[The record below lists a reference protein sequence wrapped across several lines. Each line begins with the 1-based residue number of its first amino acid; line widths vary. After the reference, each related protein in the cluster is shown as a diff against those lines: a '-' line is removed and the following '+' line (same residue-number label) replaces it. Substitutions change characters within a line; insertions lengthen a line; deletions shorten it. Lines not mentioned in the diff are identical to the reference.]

1 MGRTVFITGSNR
13 GIGEAILREFCKEP
27 NVTILAHARR
37 DSVDFLKLIAAL
49 NENSHCEVIPVYFD
63 LSNPEEMEIALKAML
78 KVHKRVDVLINNAG
92 IMAQGNSFLMTDIDV
107 MRQTF
112 QVNFFAH
119 VRVTQL
125 IAKAMIRN
133 GKGVIVNMSSIAAF
147 DGTAGQ
153 FEYSCSKSA
162 MVGMTIRL
170 AKELAPYQIRCN
182 AVAPGL
188 IDTEMMGYL
197 SDGERKGL
205 EAKPYV
211 KRFGSPLE
219 VAATVAFL
227 ASEQSSY
234 INGQV
239 LLIDGGLGR
248 FD

>member
-27 NVTILAHARR
+27 DVKILAHARR
-37 DSVDFLKLIAAL
+37 ATEEYTRLVASL
-49 NENSHCEVIPVYFD
+49 NEIPHCEVIPVFFD
-63 LSNPEEMEIALKAML
+63 LRNPEEMELALKAML

-92 IMAQGNSFLMTDIDV
+92 IMSQGNSFLMTDIDV

-112 QVNFFAH
+112 QVNFFSHA
-119 VRVTQL
+119 RITQL
-125 IAKAMIRN
+125 ITKAMIRN
-133 GKGVIVNMSSIAAF
+133 GKGVIINMSSIAAF

-170 AKELAPYQIRCN
+170 AKELSPYKIRCN

-188 IDTEMMGYL
+188 IDTEMMEYL
-197 SDGERKGL
+197 SVEERIGL
-205 EAKPYV
+205 EAKPYL
-211 KRFGSPLE
+211 KRFGSTTE

-239 LLIDGGLGR
+239 IFIDGGLGR